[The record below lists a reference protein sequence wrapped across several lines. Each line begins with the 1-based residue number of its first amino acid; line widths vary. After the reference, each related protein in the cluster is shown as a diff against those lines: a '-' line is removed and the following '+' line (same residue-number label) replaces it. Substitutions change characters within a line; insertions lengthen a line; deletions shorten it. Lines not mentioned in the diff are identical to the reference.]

1 MDGIRTK
8 GMKMMVIDFL
18 MSIAVG
24 ILFIMAF
31 ITVAGFIL
39 TMVIVVRELR
49 RRDKKDEIPD

>member
-1 MDGIRTK
+1 
-8 GMKMMVIDFL
+8 MKMMVTDFL

-24 ILFIMAF
+24 ILFIMAI